1 MEYVVYLDESVSEGE
16 FFSDFYGGVVVAL
29 ENFDFVRNTIDK
41 KKEELSLLGEIKWT
55 KVTDNYL
62 EKYKAIV
69 DTFFSLIQDGKI
81 KMRVMFR
88 SNAIVPS
95 NLTVEQKRNRYHL
108 LYYQFVKHAFGFS
121 HCNPDHESDVFL
133 RLYFDR
139 IPDTTEQNE
148 EFKAH
153 IIGLQSLR
161 SFQQARIKIRQDDIV
176 EIDSKAHSIQQCMD
190 IVLGA
195 IAFRL
200 NNLNER
206 KLPGTNKRG
215 KRTIAKEK
223 LYKHILSHI
232 RQLGNPFFNIGISTG
247 MSSAES
253 RWVDPYRHWCFTPH
267 EFTIDE
273 TRFKRRK

>member
-1 MEYVVYLDESVSEGE
+1 MEYIVYLDESVSEGE
-16 FFSDFYGGVVVAL
+16 FFSDFYGGVVVSL
-29 ENFDFVRNTIDK
+29 QDYDYVRETINK
-41 KKEELSLLGEIKWT
+41 TKEDLCLFHEIKWT
-55 KVTDNYL
+55 KVTENYL
-62 EKYKAIV
+62 DKYKAIIDV
-69 DTFFSLIQDGKI
+69 FFHLIKEGKL

-88 SNAIVPS
+88 SNAVVAS
-95 NLTVEQKRNRYHL
+95 NLTDEQKNNKYHL
-108 LYYQFVKHAFGFS
+108 LYYQFVKHAFGFRY
-121 HCNPDHESDVFL
+121 CNPEHESDVYL

-139 IPDTTEQNE
+139 IPDTTRQNE

-153 IIGLQSLR
+153 IIGLQSTKP
-161 SFQQARIKIRQDDIV
+161 FQQARIKIRQDDIV

-195 IAFRL
+195 MAFRL
-200 NNLNER
+200 NNLNKQ

-232 RQLGNPFFNIGISTG
+232 RQLGYPHFNIGISTG
-247 MSSAES
+247 TPNQES
-253 RWVDPYRHWCFTPH
+253 RWTAPYRHWSFTPH

-273 TRFKRRK
+273 GKFKRHK